1 MTSKHYDVVVL
12 GRSLGALAAA
22 ALLARR
28 DFRVLLL
35 GQGQHGQTYHFE
47 EHVLCRR
54 SFTLLAGS
62 SPTWRRIL
70 HELAQ
75 SPQFRRRVTPL
86 DPDDVSELDVG
97 AGPAASVFSLV
108 IWGALVPALVV
119 LALGYLLLRFG

>member
-1 MTSKHYDVVVL
+1 VTSRHYDVIVL

-22 ALLARR
+22 AVLARR

-35 GQGQHGQTYHFE
+35 GQGQHGQTYRFE

-75 SPQFRRRVTPL
+75 SPQFRRRATPL
-86 DPDDVSELDVG
+86 DPM
-97 AGPAASVFSLV
+97 F
-108 IWGALVPALVV
+108 VV
-119 LALGYLLLRFG
+119 LSEERRIAKFKLPERLEVK